1 MKAIQLRSDI
11 YDNLRKN
18 ISQLEN
24 CSDDEFDVLVSKSE
38 IVNLNKGEFFLKEGQ
53 ISNHMAFIDKG
64 LAMYYKIVDGVEI
77 PFDFAIESQWLAYLK
92 SFTHRTPSDM
102 NIKVLEDTTLFTF
115 EAGKLQEL
123 MTSHPKFLALRS
135 YNVEKS
141 LADVAQHGA
150 NLATLDAK
158 QRYYQLMKDKPYL
171 INRVPQYYLAAYLGI
186 KPQSLSRIRKEA
198 L

>member
-1 MKAIQLRSDI
+1 M

-24 CSDDEFDVLVSKSE
+24 CSDDEFDFLVSKTE
-38 IVNLNKGEFFLKEGQ
+38 VVLLRKGEYFLKEGQ
-53 ISNHMAFIDKG
+53 VSNHMAFIEKG
-64 LAMYYKIVDGVEI
+64 LAMYYKIVDGTEI
-77 PFDFAIESQWLAYLK
+77 PFDFAIEDQWLAYLK
-92 SFTHRTPSDM
+92 SFTNRTPSDM
-102 NIKVLEDTTLFTF
+102 NIKVLEDTTLFTL
-115 EAGKLQEL
+115 EAGKMQEL
-123 MTSHPKFLALRS
+123 MTRHPKFLALRS

-198 L
+198 P